1 MNECL
6 DVCPREGQT
15 AHCDHNAMYTI
26 KRVRTSAVEDRESGQ
41 AMGGQQRPLGKG
53 GQAVMLPRVVQAGLH
68 PLPFS
73 CLPSSPSL
81 P

>member
-1 MNECL
+1 MSVL
-6 DVCPREGQT
+6 VRGRRQ